1 MFSPL
6 PHGSTAGSVCFDKS
20 AITFF
25 NGRVEKIVNNVLQPV
40 ELIRI
45 NGDCERTSERIIRET
60 ALTLRIDGNVYAT
73 AMIMAGMEREF
84 AVGHLYAQGII
95 SQASHIE
102 SLTVDG
108 TTVHV
113 TLSKRKTTGS
123 KPVLSNLVVD
133 RDQVFTCV
141 KAILKSKVFAETE
154 AVHSAG
160 LFLEG
165 EKPIAIT
172 EDLGRHHA
180 LDKAIGAALLEG
192 IDLTR
197 VLAASTGRQP
207 TEMIHKCRN
216 AGIPIIATKGV
227 PTSLA
232 VALAEQS
239 GITIAGL
246 VRGTR
251 MTVYSHPERV
261 R

>member
-1 MFSPL
+1 MKDNRALKF
-6 PHGSTAGSVCFDKS
+6 
-20 AITFF
+20 
-25 NGRVEKIVNNVLQPV
+25 V
-40 ELIRI
+40 ELTRM
-45 NGDCERTSERIIRET
+45 NGGCERVTERIIRET
-60 ALTLRIDGNVYAT
+60 ALTLHINENVYAT

-95 SQASHIE
+95 SGTADIT
-102 SLTVDG
+102 SLEVTG
-108 TTVHV
+108 TTVDV
-113 TLSKRKTTGS
+113 ILTQKKKIPGALAA
-123 KPVLSNLVVD
+123 SNLVVD

-141 KAILKSKVFAETE
+141 KAILKSEVFAETE

-216 AGIPIIATKGV
+216 AGIPIMATKGV

-232 VALAEQS
+232 VALAEKS

-246 VRGTR
+246 VRGTK
-251 MTVYSHPERV
+251 MTVYSHPERI